1 MSRHVAAVVGA
12 ITRGLT
18 AGMAKWPKIA
28 TRAQIAAA
36 LVPRVKV
43 ETAHGPLTFYTP
55 SKTAVFWPRYGIKAE
70 PQTHAWIDGMAPGE
84 VLWDVGA
91 SVGIYS
97 LYAALRGDLTV
108 LAFEAN
114 PHTYQCLLRNVAEN
128 RLAGRVRPYLV
139 ALAQDAGL
147 GTLYI
152 ESDEA
157 GTVGN
162 AFGDAE
168 ASQLRASAGAVQ
180 VPMIALSL
188 DALAGPFGAAFPQH
202 IKIDVDSIEDRIV
215 AGGSKV
221 LGDPRLR
228 SVMIELHRDID
239 GRDARADAI
248 VARMTAHGFQIA
260 EGEGV
265 GEINYVFRREA

>member
-1 MSRHVAAVVGA
+1 MSRHVAAAVGA
-12 ITRGLT
+12 VARGLT
-18 AGMAKWPKIA
+18 AGMAKWPRIA
-28 TRAQIAAA
+28 TRAQVAAS

-43 ETAHGPLTFYTP
+43 ETVRGPLTFYTP
-55 SKTAVFWPRYGIKAE
+55 SKTAMFWPRYGIKAE
-70 PQTHAWIDGMAPGE
+70 PQTHAWIDRMAPGE

-114 PHTYQCLLRNVAEN
+114 PYTYQCLLRNVAEN
-128 RLAGRVRPYLV
+128 RLGGRVRPYLV
-139 ALAQDAGL
+139 ALAESAGL
-147 GTLYI
+147 GTLYV

-162 AFGDAE
+162 AFGDAK
-168 ASQLRASAGAVQ
+168 ASQLRADAGSLHL
-180 VPMIALSL
+180 PMIALSL

-202 IKIDVDSIEDRIV
+202 IKIDVDSIEDKIV
-215 AGGSKV
+215 AGGGKV
-221 LGDPRLR
+221 LANPRLR

-248 VARMTAHGFQIA
+248 VARMAAHGFQVA

-265 GEINYVFRREA
+265 GEINYVFRRG